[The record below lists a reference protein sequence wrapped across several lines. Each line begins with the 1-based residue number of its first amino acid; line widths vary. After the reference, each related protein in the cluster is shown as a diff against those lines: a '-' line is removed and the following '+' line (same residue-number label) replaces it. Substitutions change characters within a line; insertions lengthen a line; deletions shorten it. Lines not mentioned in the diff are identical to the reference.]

1 MSDMQFE
8 AGGQLWTPQIN
19 GFTVKRCKSE
29 CDFNLFSAIEDIEAT
44 LKYFRDHVDVYIDCL
59 WIACEEQAASRG
71 IDEVGFAKLLLG
83 GVLVS
88 SVDAFVVA
96 LANFYQNDHLA
107 KAVHLIV
114 KTNNKAREAAM
125 EQLGT
130 TVNDLEMTLAS
141 QETSLPDPP
150 TNGTNISSKLPE
162 RSAQIQTDEHCVN

>member
-1 MSDMQFE
+1 M
-8 AGGQLWTPQIN
+8 WTPQIN

-44 LKYFRDHVDVYIDCL
+44 LTYFRDHVDVYIDCL

-71 IDEVGFAKLLLG
+71 IDEVGFAKMLLG

-96 LANFYQNDHLA
+96 LANFYQNDQLA
-107 KAVHLIV
+107 RAARLIV
-114 KTNNKAREAAM
+114 TTNNKAREAAM
-125 EQLGT
+125 EQLSN
-130 TVNDLEMTLAS
+130 TVDDLEKMISS

-150 TNGTNISSKLPE
+150 KNGTNTSTKLQE
-162 RSAQIQTDEHCVN
+162 RSVSIQTDEHCVS